1 MLSAM
6 FIHTWATSMRT
17 AQSTGKPLQLAGMI
31 DDLKL
36 AASKMRG
43 ESRRSFQA
51 LMSIKHCGGSARRA
65 ETLFGWNRESVEVG
79 LHEQR
84 TGIVCLGA
92 HEAFC
97 GNLRWEERH
106 PEAAKLLWELAQT
119 QSQQDPSFRTTLS
132 YTRLTVAEALKQ
144 LAQRGIPDDELPSPS
159 AMAEILNRNG
169 YRLRPVIKAKPQK
182 KFRRQTTSL
191 PTSKPKMDAQSMA
204 EK

>member
-1 MLSAM
+1 
-6 FIHTWATSMRT
+6 
-17 AQSTGKPLQLAGMI
+17 MI

-43 ESRRSFQA
+43 ESRRAFQVM
-51 LMSIKHCGGSARRA
+51 MSIKYCGGSARRA
-65 ETLFGWNRESVEVG
+65 ESLFGWNRESVDVG

-132 YTRLTVAEALKQ
+132 YTRLTAAEAIKQ
-144 LAQRGIPDDELPSPS
+144 LAHRGVAHDELPSPS

-182 KFRRQTTSL
+182 KFRRQMTSL
-191 PTSKPKMDAQSMA
+191 PTSAPRMDARSMA
-204 EK
+204 GT